1 MTGPATVIILPSCIA
16 TLGGDAAIARVLVER
31 GADVNR
37 RDSEGNTVL
46 MVRAHVR
53 SKSSQQTICAGMG
66 LQYQWQLC

>member
-1 MTGPATVIILPSCIA
+1 MTGPATVILPSVYTA

-46 MVRAHVR
+46 MVRAHVIH
-53 SKSSQQTICAGMG
+53 SKLFVLA
-66 LQYQWQLC
+66 WA